1 MSGGDSKASKG
12 FKDYRGFLGI
22 LSKVLKIAIGVFI
35 VTQTIV
41 NSYASE
47 NVKLTDTQF
56 KKLQSKLAYIDYAI
70 TANNAIALADKSK
83 WYTNGKYRKSV
94 INEIGFAIEKCL
106 LGKNEHEN
114 GIVIFYKGM
123 TPKNFTQANYNA
135 WLLYNYVDTVITNNK
150 DATLEEVADKIQKHY
165 PKVDNSKMNKAIQDI
180 NEYLEIEVQRSTLKE
195 TIMFYH
201 KHNEMKVNNLPT

>member
-1 MSGGDSKASKG
+1 MASK
-12 FKDYRGFLGI
+12 GFLGI

-41 NSYASE
+41 NSYAAE
-47 NVKLTDTQF
+47 KVKLSDTQF

-70 TANNAIALADKSK
+70 TANNAIALEKDRTK
-83 WYTNGKYRKSV
+83 WYTNDKYRKSI

-106 LGKNEHEN
+106 LGNEKDGN

-135 WLLYNYVDTVITNNK
+135 WLLYNYVDTVITTNK
-150 DATLEEVADKIQKHY
+150 TATLQEVADKIQKHY
-165 PKVDNSKMNKAIQDI
+165 PKVDNSKMTKAIKDI
-180 NEYLEIEVQRSTLKE
+180 NEYLKIESLKE

-201 KHNEMKVNNLPT
+201 DHDKDS